1 MFSSR
6 ISRCIRPYRFFCQP
20 NRSFCQQKNVSNVSN
35 VSNVTNWS
43 NVSNESK
50 ALYNDYLPIAI
61 SLSFIC
67 SLFSTQNVPPEDSF
81 LEFFIS
87 SATVGFLVGV
97 IYPISFPLIT
107 LNVLRK
113 KFQRSSKPSTP
124 ENKQS

>member
-6 ISRCIRPYRFFCQP
+6 ISRCIRPNRFFCQA
-20 NRSFCQQKNVSNVSN
+20 NRSFCQQKKVSNVSN
-35 VSNVTNWS
+35 VSNWS

-50 ALYNDYLPIAI
+50 ALYNDYLPLAI

-87 SATVGFLVGV
+87 SATIGFMVGV
-97 IYPISFPLIT
+97 TYPLSFPLIT

-113 KFQRSSKPSTP
+113 KIQKSSKPSGP
-124 ENKQS
+124 EDKQS

>member
-6 ISRCIRPYRFFCQP
+6 ISRCIRPNRFFCQL
-20 NRSFCQQKNVSNVSN
+20 NRSFCQQKKVS
-35 VSNVTNWS
+35 NWS

-97 IYPISFPLIT
+97 TYPLSFPLIT

-113 KFQRSSKPSTP
+113 KIQKSSKPSGP
-124 ENKQS
+124 EDKQS